1 MKRLLSGNEAIARGA
16 YEAGV
21 RLAAAYPGTP
31 STEILEALADYP
43 DLHSQWSPNEKVA
56 LEVAL
61 GAAFAGA
68 RALVAMKHVGLNVA
82 ADPLFT
88 ASYTGVKGGLV
99 VITADDPGMHSSQ
112 NEQDNRHYARAAKVP
127 MLEPADSQEAKDFTV
142 RAFEMSEQFDTPVL
156 VRTTTRVSHSKSVV
170 ALNKPKSAR
179 KPSFERATD
188 KYVMIPAH
196 ARRRHEVVEERMTQ
210 LRLLSDGC
218 AENRIEWGDRAL
230 GIIASGV
237 AYQYAR
243 EACPKAS
250 FLKLGMTYPLP
261 DQLIQ
266 EFAGGVERLVAVEEL
281 DPCIEEHVKSLGL
294 AVEGKSLLSITG
306 ELGPESVA
314 SALGGDCH
322 AASEPVGDLPVR
334 PPVMCPG
341 CPHRGLFYVLKKLK
355 LTVTGDIGCYTL
367 SVLPP
372 LVTMDSCV
380 CMGASIGNAVGFE
393 RALGTQE
400 GVVAVIG
407 DSTFVHSG
415 ITGLVEIAYNGAG
428 TTVIILDNG
437 TTAMTGGQDHPA
449 TGRTLRGESTHRLDL
464 EALARAIGIEDTEV
478 VDPYD
483 LGATEAAV
491 RRAVASPEPS
501 VIIARRPCV
510 LLDRSAR
517 GQPLAVDPE
526 LCRRCGVCFLTGCP
540 AIEGA
545 VGQEDEQG
553 RRQPI
558 INPLLCVGCEVCSQV
573 CQFGAIK
580 ASDA

>member
-31 STEILEALADYP
+31 STEILEALAEYP
-43 DLHSQWSPNEKVA
+43 DVHSQWSPNEKVA

-88 ASYTGVKGGLV
+88 ASYTGIKGGLV
-99 VITADDPGMHSSQ
+99 VVTADDPGMHSSQ

-127 MLEPADSQEAKDFTV
+127 MFEPADSQEAKDFTL
-142 RAFEMSEQFDTPVL
+142 RAFEISEQFDTPVL

-170 ALNKPKSAR
+170 TLNKAR
-179 KPSFERATD
+179 APRKASFERATD

-196 ARRRHEVVEERMTQ
+196 ARRRHEVVEERMTR
-210 LRLLSDGC
+210 LRSLSDNC

-243 EACPKAS
+243 DVCPKAS

-261 DQLIQ
+261 DRLIR
-266 EFAGGVERLVAVEEL
+266 EFARGVERLVVVEEL
-281 DPCIEEHVKSLGL
+281 DPYIEEHVKSLGL
-294 AVEGKSLLSITG
+294 TVEGKSLLSITG
-306 ELGPESVA
+306 ELGPDSVA
-314 SALGGDCH
+314 TALGGNCQ
-322 AASEPVGDLPVR
+322 AASEPVADLPVR

-372 LVTMDSCV
+372 LTTMDSCV
-380 CMGASIGNAVGFE
+380 CMGASIGNAVGLE
-393 RALGTQE
+393 RALGTHE

-415 ITGLVEIAYNGAG
+415 ITGLVEIAYNASA

-449 TGRTLRGESTHRLDL
+449 TGRTLRGQTTHRLDL
-464 EALARAIGIEDTEV
+464 EALARAIGIEDTQV

-483 LGATEAAV
+483 LEATEAAV
-491 RRAVASPEPS
+491 RRAIASPAPS
-501 VIIARRPCV
+501 VIIARRACV

-540 AIEGA
+540 AIEGT
-545 VGQEDEQG
+545 VDPQDERG
-553 RRQPI
+553 RRQPR
-558 INPLLCVGCEVCSQV
+558 INPLLCTGCGVCSQV